1 VGEAR
6 LRIRPGGPEDEVAV
20 LAMASRLADFPV
32 PPWRTPEEIIHGDDA
47 ILREQMHAPRVDR
60 VLLVA
65 EFTAAQAKGM
75 ILVSTRI
82 DYFTQLPIAHIED
95 LAVAADAERQGIAS
109 ALMSAAEEWA
119 RARGVTRMG
128 LTVWETNARARRF
141 YDQNGYRAE
150 TIHYLKE
157 L

>member
-1 VGEAR
+1 MPEAR
-6 LRIRPGGPEDEVAV
+6 LRIRPGGPEDHAAV
-20 LAMASRLADFPV
+20 LEMATRLSDFPV
-32 PPWRTPEEIIHGDDA
+32 PSWRTATEISRADDQ
-47 ILREQMHAPRVDR
+47 LLLEQLYAPRVDR

-75 ILVSTRI
+75 IMVSTRI
-82 DYFTQLPIAHIED
+82 DYFTQQPIAHIED
-95 LAVAADAERQGIAS
+95 LAVALDAERQGIAS

-128 LTVWETNARARRF
+128 LTVWEANARARRF
-141 YDQNGYRAE
+141 YDHSGYRAE